1 MEKSNFIDYNNVN
14 FSIIVRARIVNDN
27 LILTFFNEFEETLEK
42 NEMNLILFH
51 SIKKNKS
58 FNEICRFVK
67 HMRHHL
73 MLKGF
78 IAILLFFCC

>member
-1 MEKSNFIDYNNVN
+1 METT
-14 FSIIVRARIVNDN
+14 N
-27 LILTFFNEFEETLEK
+27 LSKIKREKMLSTINEINEETLK
-42 NEMNLILFH
+42 NR
-51 SIKKNKS
+51 
-58 FNEICRFVK
+58 ICRFVK

>member
-1 MEKSNFIDYNNVN
+1 MIKSMNRNNNNYILVKA
-14 FSIIVRARIVNDN
+14 SKKDISR
-27 LILTFFNEFEETLEK
+27 LIQY
-42 NEMNLILFH
+42 
-51 SIKKNKS
+51 KK
-58 FNEICRFVK
+58 ECRFVK